1 MNDNRSIAIIAA
13 GLVLFLALGAWWMSR
28 RAEEPAA
35 NATPRAVNATEASLD
50 KAAPVNLPPL
60 NEMDAFLRPLLSAL
74 STRPE
79 LARWL
84 ATDDLIRQMASAIDQ
99 ASAGG
104 SPARDLKMLAPAKPF
119 TPARK
124 GTRRMIDPASYRRY
138 DGLVAAITSMD
149 AAAVAK
155 IYNTIQPRLNE
166 AYQAMGNRGG
176 NVDDGVNQAIEI
188 LLDTPVVNEPIEV
201 VVGGGAAWAYA
212 DAELEEL
219 MATQKQ
225 LVRMGPAHTE
235 ALQQWLR
242 AFRSAI
248 NESSRR

>member
-1 MNDNRSIAIIAA
+1 MNDNRPIAIIAA
-13 GLVLFLALGAWWMSR
+13 GLVLFLAIGAWWMSR
-28 RAEEPAA
+28 RAEEPAG
-35 NATPRAVNATEASLD
+35 NATPRAVNATEAALD
-50 KAAPVNLPPL
+50 KTAAPVTLPPL
-60 NEMDAFLRPLLSAL
+60 NEMDAFLRPLLAAL

-119 TPARK
+119 VPARR
-124 GTRRMIDPASYRRY
+124 GTRRTIDPASYRRY

-155 IYNTIQPRLNE
+155 IYKTIQPRLNE

-176 NVDDGVNQAIEI
+176 NVDDGVNQAIDI
-188 LLDTPVVNEPIEV
+188 LLDTPVVTDPVEV
-201 VVGGGAAWAYA
+201 VVGDGAAWAYA
-212 DAELEEL
+212 DSELEEL

-248 NESSRR
+248 Q

>member
-1 MNDNRSIAIIAA
+1 MNDNRPIAIIAA
-13 GLVLFLALGAWWMSR
+13 ALVLFIALGAWWMSR
-28 RAEEPAA
+28 RAVEPAA
-35 NATPRAVNATEASLD
+35 NTTARAVNATEAPID
-50 KAAPVNLPPL
+50 KTAPVNLPPL
-60 NEMDAFLRPLLSAL
+60 DEMDAFLRPLLSAL

-99 ASAGG
+99 AAAGG

-119 TPARK
+119 TPARR
-124 GTRRMIDPASYRRY
+124 GARRTVDPASYRRY
-138 DGLVAAITSMD
+138 DGLVSAITSMD

-155 IYNTIQPRLNE
+155 IYKTIQPRLNE

-176 NVDDGVNQAIEI
+176 NVDDGVRQAIDI
-188 LLDTPVVNEPIEV
+188 VLDTPLVTEPIEV
-201 VVGGGAAWAYA
+201 VVGEGAAWAYA
-212 DAELEEL
+212 KPELEGL

-242 AFRSAI
+242 AFRGAI
-248 NESSRR
+248 Q

>member
-1 MNDNRSIAIIAA
+1 MNDNRPIAIIAA

-35 NATPRAVNATEASLD
+35 NATARAVNATEAPLD
-50 KAAPVNLPPL
+50 KTPVNLPPL

-119 TPARK
+119 VPARR
-124 GTRRMIDPASYRRY
+124 GTRRTIDPASYRRY

-155 IYNTIQPRLNE
+155 IYKTIQPRLNE
-166 AYQAMGNRGG
+166 AYQAMGNRSG

-188 LLDTPVVNEPIEV
+188 LLDTPVVTEPIEV
-201 VVGGGAAWAYA
+201 VVGDGAAWAYA
-212 DAELEEL
+212 DSDLEGL

-242 AFRSAI
+242 AFRNAI
-248 NESSRR
+248 Q

>member
-1 MNDNRSIAIIAA
+1 MNDNRPIAIIAA

-28 RAEEPAA
+28 RVEQPAA

-50 KAAPVNLPPL
+50 KTPPVNLPPL
-60 NEMDAFLRPLLSAL
+60 DEMDAFLRPLLSAL

-124 GTRRMIDPASYRRY
+124 GTRRTIDPAGYRRY

-176 NVDDGVNQAIEI
+176 NVDDGVNQAIDI
-188 LLDTPVVNEPIEV
+188 LLDTPVVTEPVEV
-201 VVGGGAAWAYA
+201 VVGEGAAWAYA

-242 AFRSAI
+242 AFQSAI
-248 NESSRR
+248 SESSRR